1 MGPGARLLRK
11 RPEPSARP
19 HLERQRQGLRHI
31 RVGEGGGRCLT
42 RKGGVL
48 GEGCLNGQTLR
59 LATVEAMTEC
69 VITRLDKAAI
79 VTNRIHQVQRRLG
92 SSQGKPPAK
101 NRALDDTKD
110 EADRNP
116 PKVKFVYV
124 LIAGDHCR
132 DGLQGLM
139 DADKVVVHGVKRD
152 RSRVVLDFL

>member
-1 MGPGARLLRK
+1 LGKEAVVALHG
-11 RPEPSARP
+11 
-19 HLERQRQGLRHI
+19 QG
-31 RVGEGGGRCLT
+31 EFF
-42 RKGGVL
+42 

-124 LIAGDHCR
+124 LIAGGHCR

-152 RSRVVLDFL
+152 RSRVVLDFFENAFVSRVNRRMCICIEVLASGS